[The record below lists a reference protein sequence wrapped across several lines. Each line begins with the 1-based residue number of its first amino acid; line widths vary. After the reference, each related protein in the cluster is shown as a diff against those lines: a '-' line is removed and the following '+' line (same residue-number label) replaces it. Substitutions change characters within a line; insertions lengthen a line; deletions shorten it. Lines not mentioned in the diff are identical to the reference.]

1 MKSSLVLVAAAII
14 ILGAALG
21 KPLSAQQVK
30 EDPFAS
36 AGQPR
41 RQTDERP
48 FGGPPPMA
56 RGLARHGR
64 KCRTPAS
71 ACTIEPA
78 RPLGSTCSCH
88 HGGKNIKGRVERGG
102 S

>member
-1 MKSSLVLVAAAII
+1 MKSSIVLVAAAII
-14 ILGAALG
+14 ILGAAVG

-56 RGLARHGR
+56 RGLTKLGR
-64 KCRTPAS
+64 KCRTPEG

-88 HGGKNIKGRVERGG
+88 HRGKNIKGRVERGG

>member
-1 MKSSLVLVAAAII
+1 MKSSIVLVAAAII
-14 ILGAALG
+14 ILGAAVG

-36 AGQPR
+36 ESRPR

-56 RGLARHGR
+56 RGLAKLDR
-64 KCRTPAS
+64 KCKTPS
-71 ACTIEPA
+71 RACTLERA
-78 RPLGSTCSCH
+78 RPVGSTCFCRH
-88 HGGKNIKGRVERGG
+88 KGKDIRGRVERGG
-102 S
+102 